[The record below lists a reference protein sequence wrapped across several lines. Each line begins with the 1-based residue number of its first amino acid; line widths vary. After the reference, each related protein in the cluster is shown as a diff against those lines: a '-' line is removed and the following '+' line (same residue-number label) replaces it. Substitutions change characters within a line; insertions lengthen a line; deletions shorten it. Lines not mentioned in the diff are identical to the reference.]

1 VLDWQTPGIGH
12 GVSDVSYF
20 LGGSLLVDDRRAHE
34 RELLARYRTKLAAH
48 GVELSED
55 DAWIAYRRTAFAGL
69 NMAIIASM
77 LVGRTDRGDD
87 MFMAMAE
94 RAGRHALDLDSEA
107 LLS

>member
-12 GVSDVSYF
+12 AVSDLSYF
-20 LGGSLLVDDRRAHE
+20 LGGSLLVEDRREHE
-34 RELLARYRTKLAAH
+34 RALLERYRSGLADH
-48 GVELSED
+48 GVELGD
-55 DAWIAYRRTAFAGL
+55 DECWTAYRRYAFAGL

-94 RAGRHALDLDSEA
+94 RAGRHALDLDAEE
-107 LLS
+107 LL